1 MNAMEVI
8 NQFKRLPENEQGKVV
23 EFIRKDNSSKVCYA
37 DDEAAQATAEAVFNE
52 HPELFRK
59 LAQ

>member
-1 MNAMEVI
+1 MEVI
-8 NQFKRLPENEQGKVV
+8 DQFKRLPENEQGKVV
-23 EFIRKDNSSKVCYA
+23 EFIRKDSSSKVRYA
-37 DDEAAQATAEAVFNE
+37 DDEAAQAAAEAVFDE